1 MEITE
6 DFKRL
11 FSKEIEHIWENNKGS
26 RRAVVYLFEDTE
38 TDNVYVGTTV
48 NVKERLSNHI
58 HSAKNNKDEGRSWF
72 YNVVRKYGWDRF
84 EFFVLESGL
93 TQKEG
98 LILEKKWVKTLNSFE
113 NGYNMTAGGDGA
125 SAADSHIFARKVKG
139 VNLDTKEEF
148 HWGWIGGAAEHLGVG
163 SANINKILR
172 GNNKNKQTYN
182 WDKTERYIF
191 KYEEDETPWDFTI
204 SPWEV
209 PIVLRNVDTKE
220 IHTFASIADA
230 SRYINA
236 ERTNIHAVLGGRQN
250 QIYSRDTGDRY
261 EVQYHPTERA
271 WKNDI
276 PRWEDKCDKPIN
288 AYIDG
293 VFFSWYKSAA
303 EAGRVL
309 KINKNSITQTA
320 LHNQNGT
327 RGYTFE
333 YADPILRE
341 KQPPRP
347 KDKEPKVAVFYIKN
361 GEKISFVSVSAA
373 VRATIDVYSR
383 SQRTAH
389 IQESIKLKKP
399 DYQGIQWFKS

>member
-1 MEITE
+1 MANTD
-6 DFKRL
+6 DFKRM
-11 FSKEIEHIWENNKGS
+11 FSKEIECIWRDNVRS
-26 RRAVVYLFEDTE
+26 RSAVVYMFEDIE
-38 TDNVYVGTTV
+38 TDNVYAGTTV
-48 NVKERLSNHI
+48 NVKERLLNHMS
-58 HSAKNNKDEGRSWF
+58 SAKNNKDEGRSWF

-93 TQKEG
+93 TQAEG
-98 LILEKKWVKTLNSFE
+98 YVMEKKWIKYLDSFE

-125 SAADSHIFARKVKG
+125 NAGDSHILARKVKG
-139 VNLDTKEEF
+139 VNLDTKQEF
-148 HWGWIGGAAEHLGVG
+148 HWGWVGGAAEHLGVG
-163 SANINKILR
+163 KENIHKILS
-172 GNNKNKQTYN
+172 NNNNNKQTYN

-220 IHTFASIADA
+220 IITFTSIANA
-230 SRYINA
+230 GRYINA
-236 ERTNIHAVLGGRQN
+236 DSSNIRAVLGGRQN
-250 QIYSRDTGDRY
+250 QIYSRTTKDRY
-261 EVQYHPTERA
+261 EVQYYPVERA
-271 WKNDI
+271 WKDDI
-276 PRWEDKCDKPIN
+276 PRWEDKCNKPIN
-288 AYIDG
+288 AYING

-303 EAGRVL
+303 EASRVL
-309 KINKNSITQTA
+309 KISKNSITQTA

-333 YADPILRE
+333 YADQVLRE

-389 IQESIKLKKP
+389 IQESIKSKTP
-399 DYQGIQWFKS
+399 DCIDIQWFKS